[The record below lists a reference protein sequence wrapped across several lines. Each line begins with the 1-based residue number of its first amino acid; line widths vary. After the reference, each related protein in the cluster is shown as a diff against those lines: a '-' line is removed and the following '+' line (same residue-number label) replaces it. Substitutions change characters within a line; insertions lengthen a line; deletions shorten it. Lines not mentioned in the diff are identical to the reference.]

1 MNSEESLQ
9 RLRLNPRLLKIA
21 ELVSNCESLADIG
34 TDHGYIPI
42 YALLKGTTKS
52 AIASDINK
60 GPIKRAKKNV
70 LAFGLADKISLRVG
84 PGLTTVEASEAE
96 TIVIAGMGGILIS
109 DILEESKKTVS
120 LAKQLILQPMT
131 AEKELR
137 EYLCTNDFTIEEE
150 ILVAEEEK
158 IYNII
163 CVSPGGRT
171 EYSSKELV
179 LGRGLENTSPMLFEE
194 YKRRIL
200 TKLGIKLAGLSKS
213 DLDKNKAEAH
223 RVRQL
228 IEEIKN

>member
-21 ELVSNCESLADIG
+21 EMVSSCESLADIG

-42 YALLKGTTKS
+42 YALLKGTAKS

-84 PGLTTVEASEAE
+84 PGLTTVEAGEAE

-109 DILEESKKTVS
+109 DILEESQKTVS

-179 LGRGLENTSPMLFEE
+179 LGRGLESTSPMLFEE

-200 TKLGIKLAGLSKS
+200 TKLEIKLAGLSKS

-223 RVRQL
+223 RVRKL

>member
-21 ELVSNCESLADIG
+21 EMVSSCESLADIG
-34 TDHGYIPI
+34 TDHGYRPI
-42 YALLKGTTKS
+42 YALLKGTAKS

-84 PGLTTVEASEAE
+84 PGLTTVEAGEAE

-109 DILEESKKTVS
+109 DILEESQKTVS

-179 LGRGLENTSPMLFEE
+179 LGRGLESTSPMLFEE

-200 TKLGIKLAGLSKS
+200 TKLEIKLAGLSKS

-223 RVRQL
+223 RVRKL

>member
-42 YALLKGTTKS
+42 YALLKGTAKS

-84 PGLTTVEASEAE
+84 PGLTTVEAGEAE

-137 EYLCTNDFTIEEE
+137 EYLCTNNFTIEEE

-200 TKLGIKLAGLSKS
+200 TKLEIKLAGLSKS